1 MGRYCTL
8 ELGVSSTDT
17 SCKGSITNTQGTLD
31 LSRQLPMCRQPA
43 EMRDGG
49 TACPVPTHNLKKEE
63 DSQESQDSQPSRTE
77 TGSKPPRA
85 AGRTHL
91 VVEPHSDTLMGLQLG
106 RIEPHFHLNNG
117 GTIRPARGEKQ
128 RQPQAERL
136 KARLDPLA
144 RPTGKVP
151 LAISQTHC
159 QPRSCPLPG
168 GDKIRRQSLS
178 QLEGTLAMPDGNVSP
193 RATSGSGCQW
203 CQP

>member
-43 EMRDGG
+43 VTRMRDGG
-49 TACPVPTHNLKKEE
+49 TACPVPTHKKEE

-91 VVEPHSDTLMGLQLG
+91 VVKPHSDTLMGLQLG
-106 RIEPHFHLNNG
+106 RIEPQFHLNNG

-128 RQPQAERL
+128 RQRL

-151 LAISQTHC
+151 LQWQFPKPTGTANHDHAHC
-159 QPRSCPLPG
+159 PEVTRFG
-168 GDKIRRQSLS
+168 GR
-178 QLEGTLAMPDGNVSP
+178 V
-193 RATSGSGCQW
+193 
-203 CQP
+203 